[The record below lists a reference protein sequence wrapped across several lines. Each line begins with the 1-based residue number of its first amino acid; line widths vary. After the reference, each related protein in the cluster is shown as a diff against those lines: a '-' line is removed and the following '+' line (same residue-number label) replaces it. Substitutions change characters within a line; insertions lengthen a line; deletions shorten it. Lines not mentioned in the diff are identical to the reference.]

1 MTASVRRLLAD
12 TVGPT
17 NRYRTI
23 LFIEKEGFSA
33 LLERAQ
39 IAERFDVAIM
49 STKGMSVTASRLLLD
64 RLAPHYDN
72 VLVAHDFD
80 RPGFSIFGTLGTDG
94 RRYRF
99 DNKVNVIDIGLRQT
113 DVEEMRLEAE
123 PFPCNDKDPDRTQET
138 LRRHGATEREIAFLM
153 EKRVELNAMPAD
165 VFIQWLER
173 KLRQHGCEKVIPDDN
188 AVLERHAR
196 QISWRSC

>member
-1 MTASVRRLLAD
+1 
-12 TVGPT
+12 
-17 NRYRTI
+17 
-23 LFIEKEGFSA
+23 
-33 LLERAQ
+33 
-39 IAERFDVAIM
+39 
-49 STKGMSVTASRLLLD
+49 
-64 RLAPHYDN
+64 
-72 VLVAHDFD
+72 
-80 RPGFSIFGTLGTDG
+80 
-94 RRYRF
+94 
-99 DNKVNVIDIGLRQT
+99 VIDIGLRQT

-188 AVLERHAR
+188 AVLDRHAR
-196 QISWRSC
+196 QIIMAQLLNQELDRVREMTEAAANAVALPKDLRARVRRLLRDQPDIPWDLAVAEIARSLVER